1 MIRTFVI
8 PTAIVLLF
16 LSVAATLMAT
26 APVLEPANDTP
37 TPLTVRVRTIETE
50 SIELKVH
57 SQGTVAPSTVSQLIP
72 EVSGRVIWTS
82 PNLVAG
88 GYFEAGQEL
97 ARIDDLDYRNAQNRA
112 NAALK
117 RATAEVEHAK
127 YEYGRLRSLAE
138 RKLVSRSAL
147 ENGLRAYR
155 VTQAAFDD
163 AQANSEQ
170 AQENVKRTV
179 LRAPFT
185 GLVRAEN
192 IDIGQFASRGQP
204 IATLYANNVV
214 EVRLPI
220 ADRQLAFLNLPPLRN
235 GNFPEYMQPTVKLS
249 ADYGGQTREW
259 FGKIVRAEA
268 EIDTSS
274 RMVQLVA
281 RVESAEDSQDLSVGL
296 FVTAEIAG
304 LAVENIVRL
313 PRSAIRNDNQV
324 LVVDTENR
332 LRFRDIQPLR
342 LYKDNVLI
350 NAGLIPGER
359 VCVSTVQTAIE
370 GMAVNPVAD
379 SSVQAVRG

>member
-1 MIRTFVI
+1 MIRTLVI

-37 TPLTVRVRTIETE
+37 KPLTVRVRTIETE

-57 SQGTVAPSTVSQLIP
+57 SQGSVAPSTVSQLIP
-72 EVSGRVIWTS
+72 EVSGRVTWTS
-82 PNLVAG
+82 PSLVAG
-88 GYFEAGQEL
+88 GFFEAGQEL
-97 ARIDDLDYRNAQNRA
+97 ARIDDLDYRNAQDRA

-127 YEYGRLRSLAE
+127 YEYRRLRSLAE

-155 VTQAAFDD
+155 VTQATFED

-170 AQENVKRTV
+170 AKENVKRTV

-192 IDIGQFASRGQP
+192 IDIGQFASRGQA
-204 IATLYANNVV
+204 IATLYANDVV

-235 GNFPEYMQPTVKLS
+235 GNFPKDMQPTVKLS
-249 ADYGGQTREW
+249 ADYGGQVRQW

-274 RMVQLVA
+274 RMVHLVA
-281 RVESAEDSQDLSVGL
+281 RVESSKDSQDLSVGL

-342 LYKDNVLI
+342 LYRDNVLI
-350 NAGLIPGER
+350 NAGLNPGER
-359 VCVSTVQTAIE
+359 VCISTVQTAID
-370 GMAVNPVAD
+370 GMAVNPIAE
-379 SSVQAVRG
+379 SSTKAIGG

>member
-1 MIRTFVI
+1 MIRTLVI

-57 SQGTVAPSTVSQLIP
+57 SQGSVAPSTVSQLIP
-72 EVSGRVIWTS
+72 EVSGRVTWTS
-82 PNLVAG
+82 PSLVAG
-88 GYFEAGQEL
+88 GFFEAGQEL
-97 ARIDDLDYRNAQNRA
+97 ARIDDLDYRNAQDRA

-127 YEYGRLRSLAE
+127 YEYRRLRSLAE

-155 VTQAAFDD
+155 VTQATFED
-163 AQANSEQ
+163 AQANSGQ

-192 IDIGQFASRGQP
+192 IDIGQFASRGQA
-204 IATLYANNVV
+204 IATLYANDVV

-235 GNFPEYMQPTVKLS
+235 GNFPKDMQPTVKLS
-249 ADYGGQTREW
+249 ADYGGQVRQW

-274 RMVQLVA
+274 RMVHLVA
-281 RVESAEDSQDLSVGL
+281 RVESSKDSQDLSVGL

-342 LYKDNVLI
+342 LYRDNVLI
-350 NAGLIPGER
+350 NAGLNPGER
-359 VCVSTVQTAIE
+359 VCISTVQTAID
-370 GMAVNPVAD
+370 GMAVNPIAE
-379 SSVQAVRG
+379 SSTKAIGG

>member
-1 MIRTFVI
+1 MIRTLVI

-26 APVLEPANDTP
+26 APVLEPANDNP
-37 TPLTVRVRTIETE
+37 KPLTVRVRTIETE

-57 SQGTVAPSTVSQLIP
+57 SQGSVAPSTVSQLIP
-72 EVSGRVIWTS
+72 EVSGRVTWTS
-82 PNLVAG
+82 PSLVAG
-88 GYFEAGQEL
+88 GFFEAGQEL
-97 ARIDDLDYRNAQNRA
+97 ARIDDLDYRNAQDRA

-127 YEYGRLRSLAE
+127 YEYRRLRSLAE

-155 VTQAAFDD
+155 VTQATFED

-170 AQENVKRTV
+170 AKENVKRTV

-192 IDIGQFASRGQP
+192 IDIGQFASRGQA
-204 IATLYANNVV
+204 IATLYANDVV

-235 GNFPEYMQPTVKLS
+235 GNFPKDMQPTVKLS
-249 ADYGGQTREW
+249 ADYGGQVRQW

-274 RMVQLVA
+274 RMVHLVA
-281 RVESAEDSQDLSVGL
+281 RVESSKDSQDLSVGL

-342 LYKDNVLI
+342 LYRDNVLI
-350 NAGLIPGER
+350 NAGLNPGER
-359 VCVSTVQTAIE
+359 VCISTVQTAID
-370 GMAVNPVAD
+370 GMAVNPIAE
-379 SSVQAVRG
+379 SSTKAIGG

>member
-1 MIRTFVI
+1 MIRTLVI
-8 PTAIVLLF
+8 PAAIVLLF
-16 LSVAATLMAT
+16 LSIAATLMAT

-37 TPLTVRVRTIETE
+37 TPLTVRVRSIETE

-57 SQGTVAPSTVSQLIP
+57 SQGSVAPSTVSQLIP
-72 EVSGRVIWTS
+72 EVSGRVTWTS
-82 PNLVAG
+82 PSLVAG
-88 GYFEAGQEL
+88 GFFEAGQEL
-97 ARIDDLDYRNAQNRA
+97 ARIDDLDYRNAQDRA

-155 VTQAAFDD
+155 VTQAIFED

-179 LRAPFT
+179 LTAPFT

-192 IDIGQFASRGQP
+192 IDIGQFASRGQA
-204 IATLYANNVV
+204 IATLYANDVV

-235 GNFPEYMQPTVKLS
+235 GNFPEEMQPTVKLS
-249 ADYGGQTREW
+249 ADYGGQIRHW

-274 RMVQLVA
+274 RMVHLVA
-281 RVESAEDSQDLSVGL
+281 RVVSSKDAQDLSVGL
-296 FVTAEIAG
+296 FVTAEIEG

-324 LVVDTENR
+324 LVVDAENR
-332 LRFRDIQPLR
+332 LRFRDIQTLR

-350 NAGLIPGER
+350 HSGLAPGER
-359 VCVSTVQTAIE
+359 VCMSTVQTAID
-370 GMAVNPVAD
+370 GMAVNPIAE
-379 SSVQAVRG
+379 SSTMAIRG

>member
-1 MIRTFVI
+1 MIRTLVI

-57 SQGTVAPSTVSQLIP
+57 SQGSVAPSTVSQLIP
-72 EVSGRVIWTS
+72 EVSGRVTWTS
-82 PNLVAG
+82 PSLVAG
-88 GYFEAGQEL
+88 GFFEAGQEL
-97 ARIDDLDYRNAQNRA
+97 ARIDDLDYRNAQDRA

-127 YEYGRLRSLAE
+127 YEYRRLRSLAE

-155 VTQAAFDD
+155 VTQATFED

-170 AQENVKRTV
+170 AQENVKRTA

-192 IDIGQFASRGQP
+192 IDIGQFASRGQA
-204 IATLYANNVV
+204 IATLYANDVV

-235 GNFPEYMQPTVKLS
+235 GNFPEDMQPTVKLS
-249 ADYGGQTREW
+249 ADYGGQVRQW

-274 RMVQLVA
+274 RMVHLVA
-281 RVESAEDSQDLSVGL
+281 RVESSKDSQDLSVGL

-342 LYKDNVLI
+342 LYRDNVLI
-350 NAGLIPGER
+350 NAGLNPGER
-359 VCVSTVQTAIE
+359 VCISTVQTAID
-370 GMAVNPVAD
+370 GMAVNPIAE
-379 SSVQAVRG
+379 SSTKAIGG

>member
-57 SQGTVAPSTVSQLIP
+57 SQGSVVPSTVSQLIP
-72 EVSGRVIWTS
+72 EVSGRVTWTS

-97 ARIDDLDYRNAQNRA
+97 ARIDDLDYRNSQDRA

-170 AQENVKRTV
+170 AQENVRRTL

-204 IATLYANNVV
+204 IATLYANDVV

-235 GNFPEYMQPTVKLS
+235 GNFPEDMQPTVKLS

-313 PRSAIRNDNQV
+313 PRSAIRDDNQV

-379 SSVQAVRG
+379 SSAQAVRG

>member
-1 MIRTFVI
+1 MIRTLVI

-37 TPLTVRVRTIETE
+37 KPLTVRVRTIETE

-57 SQGTVAPSTVSQLIP
+57 SQGSVAPSTVSQLIP
-72 EVSGRVIWTS
+72 EVSGRVTWTS
-82 PNLVAG
+82 PSLVAG
-88 GYFEAGQEL
+88 GFFEAGQEL
-97 ARIDDLDYRNAQNRA
+97 ARIDDLDYRNAQDRA

-127 YEYGRLRSLAE
+127 YEYRRLRSLAE

-155 VTQAAFDD
+155 VTQATFED

-170 AQENVKRTV
+170 AHENVKRTV

-192 IDIGQFASRGQP
+192 IDIGQFASRGQA
-204 IATLYANNVV
+204 IATLYANDVV

-235 GNFPEYMQPTVKLS
+235 GNFPKDMQPTVKLS
-249 ADYGGQTREW
+249 ADYGGQVRQW

-274 RMVQLVA
+274 RMVHLVA
-281 RVESAEDSQDLSVGL
+281 RVESSKDSQDLSVGL

-342 LYKDNVLI
+342 LYRDNVLI
-350 NAGLIPGER
+350 NAGLNPGER
-359 VCVSTVQTAIE
+359 VCISTVQTAID
-370 GMAVNPVAD
+370 GMAVNPIAE
-379 SSVQAVRG
+379 SSTKAIGG

>member
-1 MIRTFVI
+1 MIRTLVI

-37 TPLTVRVRTIETE
+37 KPLTVRVRTIETE

-57 SQGTVAPSTVSQLIP
+57 SQGSVAPSTVSQLIP
-72 EVSGRVIWTS
+72 EVSGRVTWTS
-82 PNLVAG
+82 PSLVAG
-88 GYFEAGQEL
+88 GFFEAGQEL
-97 ARIDDLDYRNAQNRA
+97 ARIDDLDYRNAQDRS

-127 YEYGRLRSLAE
+127 YEYRRLRSLAE

-155 VTQAAFDD
+155 VTQATFED

-170 AQENVKRTV
+170 AKENVKRTV

-192 IDIGQFASRGQP
+192 IDIGQFASRGQA
-204 IATLYANNVV
+204 IATLYANDVV

-235 GNFPEYMQPTVKLS
+235 GNFPKDMQPTVKLS
-249 ADYGGQTREW
+249 ADYGGQVRQW

-274 RMVQLVA
+274 RMVHLVA
-281 RVESAEDSQDLSVGL
+281 RVESSNDSQDLSVGL

-342 LYKDNVLI
+342 LYRDNVLI
-350 NAGLIPGER
+350 NAGLNPGER
-359 VCVSTVQTAIE
+359 VCISTVQTAID
-370 GMAVNPVAD
+370 GMAVNPIAE
-379 SSVQAVRG
+379 SSTKAIGG

>member
-57 SQGTVAPSTVSQLIP
+57 SQGSVVPSTVSQLIP
-72 EVSGRVIWTS
+72 EVSGRVTWTS

-97 ARIDDLDYRNAQNRA
+97 ARIDDLDYRNAQDRA

-155 VTQAAFDD
+155 VTQAAFED
-163 AQANSEQ
+163 APANSEQ

-204 IATLYANNVV
+204 IATLYANDVV

-235 GNFPEYMQPTVKLS
+235 GNFPEDMQPTVKLS

-379 SSVQAVRG
+379 SSAQAVRG

>member
-57 SQGTVAPSTVSQLIP
+57 SQGSVVPSTVSQLIP
-72 EVSGRVIWTS
+72 EVSGRVTWTS

-97 ARIDDLDYRNAQNRA
+97 ARIDDLDYRNAQDRA

-155 VTQAAFDD
+155 VTQASFED

-170 AQENVKRTV
+170 ARENVKRTL

-204 IATLYANNVV
+204 IATLYANDVV

-235 GNFPEYMQPTVKLS
+235 GNFPEDMQPTVKLS

-379 SSVQAVRG
+379 SSAQAVRG

>member
-8 PTAIVLLF
+8 PAAIVLLF
-16 LSVAATLMAT
+16 LSIAATLMAT

-57 SQGTVAPSTVSQLIP
+57 SQGSVVPSTVSQLIP
-72 EVSGRVIWTS
+72 EVSGRVTWTS
-82 PNLVAG
+82 PSLVAG
-88 GYFEAGQEL
+88 GFFEAGQEL
-97 ARIDDLDYRNAQNRA
+97 ARIDDLDYRNAQDRA

-155 VTQAAFDD
+155 VTQATFED

-185 GLVRAEN
+185 GLVRAES
-192 IDIGQFASRGQP
+192 IDIGQFASRGQA
-204 IATLYANNVV
+204 IATLYANDVV

-235 GNFPEYMQPTVKLS
+235 GNFPEEMQPTVKLS
-249 ADYGGQTREW
+249 ADYGGQVRQW

-274 RMVQLVA
+274 RMVHLVA
-281 RVESAEDSQDLSVGL
+281 RVESSKDSQDLSLGL

-304 LAVENIVRL
+304 LAVEDIVRL

-350 NAGLIPGER
+350 NAGLTPGER
-359 VCVSTVQTAIE
+359 VCISTVQTAID
-370 GMAVNPVAD
+370 GMAVNPIAE
-379 SSVQAVRG
+379 SSNKPIQG

>member
-1 MIRTFVI
+1 MIRTLVI

-57 SQGTVAPSTVSQLIP
+57 SQGSVAPSTVSQLIP
-72 EVSGRVIWTS
+72 EVSGRVTWTS
-82 PNLVAG
+82 PSLVAG
-88 GYFEAGQEL
+88 GFFEAGQEL
-97 ARIDDLDYRNAQNRA
+97 ARIDDLDYRNAQDRS

-127 YEYGRLRSLAE
+127 YEYRRLRSLAE

-155 VTQAAFDD
+155 VTQATFED

-170 AQENVKRTV
+170 AKENVKRTV

-192 IDIGQFASRGQP
+192 IDIGQFASRGQA
-204 IATLYANNVV
+204 IATLYANDVV

-235 GNFPEYMQPTVKLS
+235 GNFPKDMQPTVKLS
-249 ADYGGQTREW
+249 ADYGGQVRQW

-274 RMVQLVA
+274 RMVHLVA
-281 RVESAEDSQDLSVGL
+281 RVESSKDSQDLSVGL

-342 LYKDNVLI
+342 LYRDNVLI
-350 NAGLIPGER
+350 NAGLNPGER
-359 VCVSTVQTAIE
+359 VCISTVQTAID
-370 GMAVNPVAD
+370 GMAVNPIAE
-379 SSVQAVRG
+379 SSTKAIGG

>member
-26 APVLEPANDTP
+26 APVLEPANDSP

-57 SQGTVAPSTVSQLIP
+57 SQGSVMPSTVSQLIP
-72 EVSGRVIWTS
+72 EVSGRVTWTS
-82 PNLVAG
+82 PNLVTG

-155 VTQAAFDD
+155 VTQAAFED

-170 AQENVKRTV
+170 ALENVKRTV

-204 IATLYANNVV
+204 IATLYANDVV

-281 RVESAEDSQDLSVGL
+281 RVESAEDSRDLSVGL

-350 NAGLIPGER
+350 NAGLLPGER

-370 GMAVNPVAD
+370 GMAVNPVAE

>member
-57 SQGTVAPSTVSQLIP
+57 SQGSVVPSTVSQLIP
-72 EVSGRVIWTS
+72 EVSGRVTWTS

-97 ARIDDLDYRNAQNRA
+97 ARIDDLDYRNAQDRA

-155 VTQAAFDD
+155 VTQAAFED

-204 IATLYANNVV
+204 IATLYANDVV

-235 GNFPEYMQPTVKLS
+235 GNFPEDMQPTVKLS

-313 PRSAIRNDNQV
+313 PRSAMRNDNQV

-379 SSVQAVRG
+379 SSAQAVRG

>member
-57 SQGTVAPSTVSQLIP
+57 SQGSVVPSTVSQLIP
-72 EVSGRVIWTS
+72 EVSGRVTWTS

-97 ARIDDLDYRNAQNRA
+97 ARIDDMDYRNAQDRA

-155 VTQAAFDD
+155 VTQAAFED
-163 AQANSEQ
+163 AQANFDQ

-204 IATLYANNVV
+204 IATLYANDVV

-235 GNFPEYMQPTVKLS
+235 GNFPEDMQPTVKLS

-313 PRSAIRNDNQV
+313 PRSAIRNNNQV

-332 LRFRDIQPLR
+332 LRFRDIQSLR

-379 SSVQAVRG
+379 SSAQAVRG

>member
-57 SQGTVAPSTVSQLIP
+57 SQGSVAPSTVSQLIP
-72 EVSGRVIWTS
+72 EVSGRVTWTS
-82 PNLVAG
+82 PSLVAG
-88 GYFEAGQEL
+88 GFFEAGQEL
-97 ARIDDLDYRNAQNRA
+97 ARIDDLDYRNAQDRA

-127 YEYGRLRSLAE
+127 YEYRRLRSLAE

-155 VTQAAFDD
+155 VTQATFED

-185 GLVRAEN
+185 GLVRSEN
-192 IDIGQFASRGQP
+192 IDIGQFASRGQA
-204 IATLYANNVV
+204 IATLYANDVV

-235 GNFPEYMQPTVKLS
+235 GNFPEDMQPTVKLS
-249 ADYGGQTREW
+249 ADYGGQVRQW

-274 RMVQLVA
+274 RMVHLVA
-281 RVESAEDSQDLSVGL
+281 RVESSRDSQDLSVGL

-313 PRSAIRNDNQV
+313 PRSATRNDNQV

-342 LYKDNVLI
+342 LYKEIVLV
-350 NAGLIPGER
+350 NAGLTPGER
-359 VCVSTVQTAIE
+359 VCISTVQTAID
-370 GMAVNPVAD
+370 GMAVNPIAE
-379 SSVQAVRG
+379 SSTKAIRG

>member
-37 TPLTVRVRTIETE
+37 TRLTVRVRTIETE

-155 VTQAAFDD
+155 VTQAAFED

-204 IATLYANNVV
+204 IATLYANDVV

-235 GNFPEYMQPTVKLS
+235 GNFPEDMQPTVKLS

-281 RVESAEDSQDLSVGL
+281 RVESVEDSQDLSVGL

>member
-57 SQGTVAPSTVSQLIP
+57 SQGSVVPSTVSQLIP
-72 EVSGRVIWTS
+72 EVSGRVTWTS

-97 ARIDDLDYRNAQNRA
+97 ARIDDMDYRNAQDRA

-155 VTQAAFDD
+155 VTQAAFED

-204 IATLYANNVV
+204 IATLYANDVV

-235 GNFPEYMQPTVKLS
+235 GNFPEDMQPTVKLS

-379 SSVQAVRG
+379 SSAQAVRG

>member
-26 APVLEPANDTP
+26 APVLEPANDAP

-57 SQGTVAPSTVSQLIP
+57 SQGSVVPSTVSQLIP
-72 EVSGRVIWTS
+72 EVSGRVTWTS

-97 ARIDDLDYRNAQNRA
+97 ARIDDLDYRNAQDRA

-155 VTQAAFDD
+155 VTQAAFED

-204 IATLYANNVV
+204 IATLYANDVV

-235 GNFPEYMQPTVKLS
+235 GNFPEDMQPTVKLS

-313 PRSAIRNDNQV
+313 PRSAIRDDNQV

-379 SSVQAVRG
+379 SSAQAVRG

>member
-1 MIRTFVI
+1 MIRTFII

-57 SQGTVAPSTVSQLIP
+57 SQGSVAPSTVSQLIP
-72 EVSGRVIWTS
+72 EVSGRVTWTS
-82 PNLVAG
+82 PSLVAG
-88 GYFEAGQEL
+88 GFFEAGQEL
-97 ARIDDLDYRNAQNRA
+97 ARIDDLDYRNAQDRA

-127 YEYGRLRSLAE
+127 YEYRRLRSLAE

-155 VTQAAFDD
+155 VTQATFED

-185 GLVRAEN
+185 GLVRSEN
-192 IDIGQFASRGQP
+192 IDIGQFASRGQA
-204 IATLYANNVV
+204 IATLYANDVV

-235 GNFPEYMQPTVKLS
+235 GNFPEDMQPTVKLS
-249 ADYGGQTREW
+249 ADYGGQVRQW

-274 RMVQLVA
+274 RMVHLVA
-281 RVESAEDSQDLSVGL
+281 RVESSKDSQDLSVGL

-342 LYKDNVLI
+342 LYRDNVLI
-350 NAGLIPGER
+350 NAGLNPGER
-359 VCVSTVQTAIE
+359 VCISTVQTAID
-370 GMAVNPVAD
+370 GMAVNPIAE
-379 SSVQAVRG
+379 SSTKAIGG

>member
-1 MIRTFVI
+1 MIRTLVI

-57 SQGTVAPSTVSQLIP
+57 SQGSVAPSTVSQLIP
-72 EVSGRVIWTS
+72 EVSGRVTWTS
-82 PNLVAG
+82 PSLVAG
-88 GYFEAGQEL
+88 GFFEAGQEL
-97 ARIDDLDYRNAQNRA
+97 ARIDDLDYRNAQDRA

-127 YEYGRLRSLAE
+127 YEYRRLRSLAE

-155 VTQAAFDD
+155 VTQATFED

-170 AQENVKRTV
+170 AKENVKRTV

-192 IDIGQFASRGQP
+192 IDIGQFASRGQA
-204 IATLYANNVV
+204 IATLYANDVV

-235 GNFPEYMQPTVKLS
+235 GNFPEDMQPTVKLS
-249 ADYGGQTREW
+249 ADYGGQVRQW

-274 RMVQLVA
+274 RMVHLVA
-281 RVESAEDSQDLSVGL
+281 RVESSKDSQDLSVGL

-342 LYKDNVLI
+342 LYRDNVLI
-350 NAGLIPGER
+350 NAGLNPGER
-359 VCVSTVQTAIE
+359 VCISTVQTAID
-370 GMAVNPVAD
+370 GMVVNPIAE
-379 SSVQAVRG
+379 SSTKAIGG

>member
-8 PTAIVLLF
+8 PTTIVLLF

-57 SQGTVAPSTVSQLIP
+57 SQGSVVPSTVSQLIP
-72 EVSGRVIWTS
+72 EVSGRVTWTS

-97 ARIDDLDYRNAQNRA
+97 ARIDDLDYRNAQDRA

-155 VTQAAFDD
+155 VTQAAFED
-163 AQANSEQ
+163 AQANSDQ

-204 IATLYANNVV
+204 IATLYANDVV

-235 GNFPEYMQPTVKLS
+235 GNFPEDMQPTVKLS

-379 SSVQAVRG
+379 SSAQAVRG

>member
-1 MIRTFVI
+1 MIRTLVI

-57 SQGTVAPSTVSQLIP
+57 SQGSVAPSTVSQLIP
-72 EVSGRVIWTS
+72 EVSGRVTWTS
-82 PNLVAG
+82 PSLVAG
-88 GYFEAGQEL
+88 GFFEAGQEL
-97 ARIDDLDYRNAQNRA
+97 ARIDDLDYRNAQDRA

-127 YEYGRLRSLAE
+127 YEYRRLRSLAE

-155 VTQAAFDD
+155 VTQATFED
-163 AQANSEQ
+163 AQANSGQ

-192 IDIGQFASRGQP
+192 IDIGQFASRGQA
-204 IATLYANNVV
+204 IATLYANDVV

-235 GNFPEYMQPTVKLS
+235 GNFPKDMQPTVKLS
-249 ADYGGQTREW
+249 ADYGGQVRQW

-274 RMVQLVA
+274 RMVHLVA
-281 RVESAEDSQDLSVGL
+281 RVESSKDSQDLSVGL

-342 LYKDNVLI
+342 LYRDNVLI
-350 NAGLIPGER
+350 NAGLNPGER
-359 VCVSTVQTAIE
+359 VCISTVQTAID
-370 GMAVNPVAD
+370 GMVVNPIAE
-379 SSVQAVRG
+379 SSTKAIGG

>member
-37 TPLTVRVRTIETE
+37 KPLTVRVRTIETE

-57 SQGTVAPSTVSQLIP
+57 SQGSVAPSTVSQLIP
-72 EVSGRVIWTS
+72 EVSGRVTWTS
-82 PNLVAG
+82 PSLVAG
-88 GYFEAGQEL
+88 GFFEAGQEL
-97 ARIDDLDYRNAQNRA
+97 ARIDDLDYRNAQDRS

-127 YEYGRLRSLAE
+127 YEYRRLRSLAE

-155 VTQAAFDD
+155 VTQATFED

-170 AQENVKRTV
+170 AKENVKRTV

-192 IDIGQFASRGQP
+192 IDIGQFASRGQA
-204 IATLYANNVV
+204 IATLYANDVV

-235 GNFPEYMQPTVKLS
+235 GNFPKDMQPTVKLS
-249 ADYGGQTREW
+249 ADYGGQVRQW

-274 RMVQLVA
+274 RMVHLVA
-281 RVESAEDSQDLSVGL
+281 RVESSKDSQDLSVGL

-342 LYKDNVLI
+342 LYRDNVLI
-350 NAGLIPGER
+350 NAGLNPGER
-359 VCVSTVQTAIE
+359 VCISTVQTAID
-370 GMAVNPVAD
+370 GMAVNPIAE
-379 SSVQAVRG
+379 SSTKAIGG

>member
-57 SQGTVAPSTVSQLIP
+57 SQGSVVPSTVSQLIP
-72 EVSGRVIWTS
+72 EVSGRVTWTS

-97 ARIDDLDYRNAQNRA
+97 ARIDDLDYRNAQDRA

-155 VTQAAFDD
+155 VTQAAFED
-163 AQANSEQ
+163 AQANSDQ

-204 IATLYANNVV
+204 IATLYANDVV

-235 GNFPEYMQPTVKLS
+235 GNFPEDMQPTVKLS

-313 PRSAIRNDNQV
+313 PRSAMRNDNQV

-379 SSVQAVRG
+379 SSAQAVRG

>member
-1 MIRTFVI
+1 MIRTLVI

-57 SQGTVAPSTVSQLIP
+57 SQGSVAPSTVSQLIP
-72 EVSGRVIWTS
+72 EVSGRVTWTS
-82 PNLVAG
+82 PSLVAG
-88 GYFEAGQEL
+88 GFFEAGQEL
-97 ARIDDLDYRNAQNRA
+97 ARIDDLDYRNAQDRA

-127 YEYGRLRSLAE
+127 YEYRRLRSLAE

-155 VTQAAFDD
+155 VTQATFED

-185 GLVRAEN
+185 GLVRSEN
-192 IDIGQFASRGQP
+192 IDIGQFASRGQA
-204 IATLYANNVV
+204 IATLYANDVV

-235 GNFPEYMQPTVKLS
+235 GNFPKDMQPTVKLS
-249 ADYGGQTREW
+249 ADYGGQVRQW

-274 RMVQLVA
+274 RMVHLVA
-281 RVESAEDSQDLSVGL
+281 RVESSKDSQDLSVGL

-342 LYKDNVLI
+342 LYRDNVLI
-350 NAGLIPGER
+350 NAGLNPGER
-359 VCVSTVQTAIE
+359 VCISTVQTAID
-370 GMAVNPVAD
+370 GMAVNPIAE
-379 SSVQAVRG
+379 SSTKAIGG

>member
-155 VTQAAFDD
+155 VTQAAFED

-342 LYKDNVLI
+342 LYRDNVLI

>member
-37 TPLTVRVRTIETE
+37 APLTVRVRTIETE

-57 SQGTVAPSTVSQLIP
+57 SQGSVVPSTVSQLIP
-72 EVSGRVIWTS
+72 EVSGRVTWTS
-82 PNLVAG
+82 PSLVAG

-97 ARIDDLDYRNAQNRA
+97 ARIDDLDYRNAQDRA

-155 VTQAAFDD
+155 VTQAAFED

-204 IATLYANNVV
+204 IATLYANDVV

-235 GNFPEYMQPTVKLS
+235 GNFPEDMQPTVKLS

-313 PRSAIRNDNQV
+313 PRSAIRNNNQV

-332 LRFRDIQPLR
+332 LRFRDIQSLR

-379 SSVQAVRG
+379 SSAQAVRG

>member
-57 SQGTVAPSTVSQLIP
+57 SQGSVAPSTVSQLIP
-72 EVSGRVIWTS
+72 EVSGRVTWTS
-82 PNLVAG
+82 PSLVAG
-88 GYFEAGQEL
+88 GFFEAGQEL
-97 ARIDDLDYRNAQNRA
+97 ARIDDLDYRNAQDRA

-127 YEYGRLRSLAE
+127 YEYRRLRSLAE

-155 VTQAAFDD
+155 VTQATFED

-170 AQENVKRTV
+170 AKENVKRTV

-192 IDIGQFASRGQP
+192 IDIGQFASRGQA
-204 IATLYANNVV
+204 IATLYANDVV

-235 GNFPEYMQPTVKLS
+235 GNFPKDMQPTVKLS
-249 ADYGGQTREW
+249 ADYGGQVRQW

-274 RMVQLVA
+274 RMVHLVA
-281 RVESAEDSQDLSVGL
+281 RVESSKDSQDLSVGL

-342 LYKDNVLI
+342 LYRDNVLI
-350 NAGLIPGER
+350 NAGLNPGER
-359 VCVSTVQTAIE
+359 VCISTVQTAID
-370 GMAVNPVAD
+370 GMAVNPIAE
-379 SSVQAVRG
+379 SSTKAIGG

>member
-155 VTQAAFDD
+155 VTQAAFED

-281 RVESAEDSQDLSVGL
+281 RVESAEDSRDLSVGL

>member
-26 APVLEPANDTP
+26 APVLEPANDSP

-57 SQGTVAPSTVSQLIP
+57 SQGSVMPSTVSQLIP
-72 EVSGRVIWTS
+72 EVSGRVTWTS
-82 PNLVAG
+82 PNLVTG

-155 VTQAAFDD
+155 VTQAAFED
-163 AQANSEQ
+163 AQANFEQ
-170 AQENVKRTV
+170 ALENVKRTV

-204 IATLYANNVV
+204 IATLYANDVV

-259 FGKIVRAEA
+259 YGKIVRAEA

-281 RVESAEDSQDLSVGL
+281 RVESAEDSRDLSVGL

-370 GMAVNPVAD
+370 GMAVNPVVD
-379 SSVQAVRG
+379 SSVQAGRG

>member
-57 SQGTVAPSTVSQLIP
+57 SQGSVVPSTVSQLIP
-72 EVSGRVIWTS
+72 EVSGRVTWTS
-82 PNLVAG
+82 PSLVAG

-97 ARIDDLDYRNAQNRA
+97 ARIDNLDYRNAQDRA

-155 VTQAAFDD
+155 VTQAAFED
-163 AQANSEQ
+163 AQANSDQ

-204 IATLYANNVV
+204 IATLYANDVV

-235 GNFPEYMQPTVKLS
+235 GNFPEDMQPTVKLS

-379 SSVQAVRG
+379 SSAQAVRG

>member
-37 TPLTVRVRTIETE
+37 APLTVRVRTIETE

-57 SQGTVAPSTVSQLIP
+57 SQGSVVPSTVSQLIP
-72 EVSGRVIWTS
+72 EVSGRVTWTS
-82 PNLVAG
+82 PSLVAG

-97 ARIDDLDYRNAQNRA
+97 ARIDDLDYRNAQDRA

-155 VTQAAFDD
+155 VTQAAFED

-170 AQENVKRTV
+170 AQENVKRTL

-204 IATLYANNVV
+204 IATLYANDVV

-235 GNFPEYMQPTVKLS
+235 GNFPEDMQPTVKLS

-313 PRSAIRNDNQV
+313 PRSAIRNNNQV

-332 LRFRDIQPLR
+332 LRFRDIQSLR

-379 SSVQAVRG
+379 SSAQAVRG

>member
-57 SQGTVAPSTVSQLIP
+57 SQGSVVPSTVSQLIP
-72 EVSGRVIWTS
+72 EVSGRVTWTS

-97 ARIDDLDYRNAQNRA
+97 ARIDDMDYRNAQDRA

-155 VTQAAFDD
+155 VTQAAFED
-163 AQANSEQ
+163 AQANSDQ

-204 IATLYANNVV
+204 IATLYANDVV

-235 GNFPEYMQPTVKLS
+235 GNFPEDMQPTVKLS

-379 SSVQAVRG
+379 SSAQAVRG